1 MKTNRSKLFVIV
13 PVVTIAFIM
22 LTAFGLYDSNST
34 GNIPAEETIVIPEDV
49 QGILDNSCFGCHN
62 AESTSDKAKK
72 KLMLDELTSLSKA
85 KLVGKLADIA
95 ETVEEN
101 EMPPKKF
108 LDNYPDKALTDDE
121 AKRLKEW
128 ADNTA
133 EDLMK

>member
-1 MKTNRSKLFVIV
+1 MKTKNSRLLILL
-13 PVVTIAFIM
+13 PVLAVAFLL
-22 LTAFGLYDSNST
+22 LTAFGSMNSDPT
-34 GNIPAEETIVIPEDV
+34 GEITPEETIVIPEDV

-72 KLMLDELTSLSKA
+72 KLLLDEFTQLSKA

-121 AKRLKEW
+121 TKRLKEW